1 MGAGIGW
8 WVMGPVGGLLGMV
21 IGSLIKDE
29 SSEGRILQNNRQSHN
44 GFVVSL
50 LVLIAAV
57 MKADGRVIKAELDY
71 AKVHLRGMLGE
82 QGAAQ
87 SLIMLRDILK
97 KDIPLQDVCHQIRV
111 NVDYHA
117 RVQLLHI
124 LFGMGKSDGSL
135 KQPEINVIQ
144 LISNYLGI
152 SVSDYNSVLN
162 MFYDNVESAYKVLEI
177 EPNASDEEVKKAYRK
192 MAVRFHPD
200 KVSHLGEEFQ
210 GAAKEKFQKV
220 NEAYEKI
227 KKERGMN

>member
-1 MGAGIGW
+1 MSIWKTLLGAGIGW
-8 WVMGPVGGLLGMV
+8 WFMGPVGGLLGMV
-21 IGSLIKDE
+21 IGSLVGNE
-29 SSEGRILQNNRQSHN
+29 SSDGKVLQNSRASHD
-44 GFVVSL
+44 GFVASL

-57 MKADGRVIKAELDY
+57 MKADGKVIKAELDY
-71 AKVHLRGMLGE
+71 AKIQLRGMLGE

-87 SLIMLRDILK
+87 ALIMLRDILK

-111 NVDYHA
+111 NVDYSA

-162 MFYDNVESAYKVLEI
+162 MFYDNIESAYKVLEI
-177 EPNASDEEVKKAYRK
+177 DSNASD
-192 MAVRFHPD
+192 
-200 KVSHLGEEFQ
+200 
-210 GAAKEKFQKV
+210 
-220 NEAYEKI
+220 
-227 KKERGMN
+227 